1 MCSRLYTSIHTS
13 IEGCAPLV
21 LWCCLLR
28 LDVLDDKHGVIRVRV
43 DSEDDLWFLS
53 LFISSG
59 DLVKALTTRDV
70 SIGDEKR
77 RLPMVLTVK
86 VLKLEF
92 QPFTNKL
99 RIHGI
104 VVEGPDRFGVLGS
117 HHTVSVGVG
126 SEVVIFKNVWDRRTV
141 EDMLKFLKPMNL
153 LLVSVDFDEYSI
165 ALLQLQGLRIVD
177 EKNVSLPVSDE
188 GFEKA
193 VEDLVDE
200 LARRIVETARRYR
213 VEAVV
218 IGSPGDLKNRIKKAI
233 ESLDRELRIYT
244 DSVANGGY
252 AGLQE
257 LLHRDTVRSI
267 VKDTAIAKA
276 SEILEYFDMLMAKD
290 IGRVAYGIDHV
301 EIAAE
306 VGAIEKLL
314 IIDELLSGFSEI
326 REKIDKILR
335 NVVEKNGNIVIVPSK
350 SPPGERVKM
359 LGGVIAILRYAL
371 DTEWLKNSKDY
382 N

>member
-1 MCSRLYTSIHTS
+1 
-13 IEGCAPLV
+13 
-21 LWCCLLR
+21 
-28 LDVLDDKHGVIRVRV
+28 
-43 DSEDDLWFLS
+43 
-53 LFISSG
+53 
-59 DLVKALTTRDV
+59 
-70 SIGDEKR
+70 
-77 RLPMVLTVK
+77 
-86 VLKLEF
+86 
-92 QPFTNKL
+92 
-99 RIHGI
+99 
-104 VVEGPDRFGVLGS
+104 
-117 HHTVSVGVG
+117 
-126 SEVVIFKNVWDRRTV
+126 
-141 EDMLKFLKPMNL
+141 MLKFLKPMNL

-165 ALLQLQGLRIVD
+165 ALLQMQGLRIVD

-188 GFEKA
+188 GFEEA

-218 IGSPGDLKNRIKKAI
+218 IGSPGDLKNRIKKVI

-257 LLHRDTVRSI
+257 LLHRDIVRSVI
-267 VKDTAIAKA
+267 KDTAIAKA
-276 SEILEYFDMLMAKD
+276 SEILEYFDMLIVKD

-306 VGAIEKLL
+306 VGAVEKLL

-359 LGGVIAILRYAL
+359 LGGVMAILRYAL